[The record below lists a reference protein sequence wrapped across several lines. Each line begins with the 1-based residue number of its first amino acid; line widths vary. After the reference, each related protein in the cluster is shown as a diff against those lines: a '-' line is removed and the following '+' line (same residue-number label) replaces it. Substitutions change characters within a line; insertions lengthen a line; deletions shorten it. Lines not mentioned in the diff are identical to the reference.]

1 MTDSRQVATQNTL
14 QPAAA
19 VWTPPPLPV
28 LFVAL
33 AGLSVLTA
41 WAFLPLA
48 EAAFRSEPGQ
58 AVGTLRTGLWL
69 AAAATPVVAVLKGF
83 VLGGIAWAVLV
94 LGGRMPA
101 YRRTVALVVAAEFI
115 LAAQAL
121 WMVVLLRVR
130 GLSAITSPDAL
141 RIPTGLDLL
150 FSDPATPLGALATS
164 VTPFHAAWV
173 LFLAWSFARTA
184 GGHRLLG
191 AVAALA
197 CWAPGALMAL
207 LRTFIA

>member
-1 MTDSRQVATQNTL
+1 MTDQGQVAAPPSTQA
-14 QPAAA
+14 AAA

-33 AGLSVLTA
+33 AALSVVTA
-41 WAFLPLA
+41 WAFAPLA
-48 EAAFRSEPGQ
+48 EAALRSQPGQ
-58 AVGTLRTGLWL
+58 AVVPLRTGLWL
-69 AAAATPVVAVLKGF
+69 AAAATPVVAVLKGL
-83 VLGGIAWAVLV
+83 VLGGIAWAILV
-94 LGGRMPA
+94 LGGRMPP

-121 WMVVLLRVR
+121 WTVVLLRIR
-130 GLSAITSPDAL
+130 GLSAVTSPDAL

-150 FSDPATPLGALATS
+150 FPDPATPLGALATS

-173 LFLAWSFARTA
+173 LFLAWCFARTA

-191 AVAALA
+191 AGAALA
-197 CWAPGALMAL
+197 CWVPGALVAV
-207 LRTFIA
+207 LRTLMA